1 MRGETDPQAAMFS
14 YIDLEQRVP
23 SDHPI
28 RKIRRVID
36 KALKAMEAD
45 LEARYSSNGR
55 PSVPP
60 EQLLRAQF
68 LQIIYSI
75 RSERQ
80 LVERIDYDLLF
91 RWFVGLGIDD
101 PVWNHST
108 FTKNRDRLLCT
119 EIAQRLFDEIKSQAY
134 ARRLMSR
141 DHFSVDG
148 TLIDASASMK
158 SFVPKEK
165 PEDDNGSSTNNP
177 GSGTGRNADVDFK
190 GKKRSNDTHSSTT
203 DPDARLYRKSPGQP
217 SRLCMMGHIM
227 TENRNGFIV
236 EATVTTAG
244 TSKEW
249 DAALEMIDKQSIRPG
264 QTVGADKGYDT
275 KRFVEGAR
283 ELGMTPH
290 VAAKASRGAVDG
302 RTTKTK
308 GYEMSQR
315 KRKRVEE
322 PFGWMKNVGGIRKL
336 LHRGLEKANCIFVMN
351 AAAFNTVRLVNSSG

>member
-1 MRGETDPQAAMFS
+1 MRGETDSQAAMFS
-14 YIDLEQRVP
+14 YIDLEERVP
-23 SDHPI
+23 ADHPI
-28 RKIRRVID
+28 RKIRCVVD

-45 LEARYSSNGR
+45 LDVLYASDGR

-60 EQLLRAQF
+60 EQLLRAQL
-68 LQIIYSI
+68 LQIIYTI

-91 RWFVGLGIDD
+91 RWFVGLGIDE

-108 FTKNRDRLLCT
+108 FTKNRDRVLCSD
-119 EIAQRLFDEIKSQAY
+119 IAQRLFDEIKNQAY
-134 ARRLMSR
+134 AKRLLSR

-165 PEDDNGSSTNNP
+165 PESGSEHSNNKP
-177 GSGTGRNADVDFK
+177 GGGRNADVDFK
-190 GKKRSNDTHSSTT
+190 GQKRTNETHESTT
-203 DPDARLYRKSPGQP
+203 DPDSRLYRKSQGQP

-236 EATVTTAG
+236 EAKVTTAG
-244 TSKEW
+244 TSQEW
-249 DAALEMIDKQSIRPG
+249 DAALEMIEKQSMRPG
-264 QTVGADKGYDT
+264 QTVGADKGNDT
-275 KRFVEGAR
+275 KRFVSGAR

-290 VAAKASRGAVDG
+290 VAAKASRGAIDG
-302 RTTKTK
+302 RTINSK
-308 GYEMSQR
+308 GYEISQR

-336 LHRGLEKANCIFVMN
+336 FHQGLEKGNCIFVMN
-351 AAAFNTVRLVNSSG
+351 AAAFNVVRLVNCSE